1 MTFERITEPNRA
13 LVNEFVER
21 HWFTITMIVRGKEI
35 DMTKADGFFLAED
48 GNILGLVTYALY
60 DDVLEIFSLDSLQ
73 KNRGIGTGLL
83 EAAVQE
89 AREQGCSKV
98 VLITTNDNVD
108 AMRFYQRR
116 GFDMARLFRNVM
128 ERSRQLKPEM
138 PLIGEHGIA
147 LRHEIEFELAL
158 KAPVD
163 TASGGEEA

>member
-73 KNRGIGTGLL
+73 KNRGIGCWRLL
-83 EAAVQE
+83 FRRLGNRVAQRSYSSQRMIMWTRCGSIKGGA
-89 AREQGCSKV
+89 
-98 VLITTNDNVD
+98 LIW
-108 AMRFYQRR
+108 R
-116 GFDMARLFRNVM
+116 GFFATSWSVPGN
-128 ERSRQLKPEM
+128 
-138 PLIGEHGIA
+138 
-147 LRHEIEFELAL
+147 
-158 KAPVD
+158 
-163 TASGGEEA
+163 